1 VILTVRDSSA
11 VWVKSMMATIAPA
24 MRGQAKEEFLAWR
37 KMVTSAIHDRF
48 FGGEMDTEA
57 QLVSRYER
65 HNEEVQ
71 RHHPEREAAR
81 L

>member
-1 VILTVRDSSA
+1 
-11 VWVKSMMATIAPA
+11 
-24 MRGQAKEEFLAWR
+24 
-37 KMVTSAIHDRF
+37 
-48 FGGEMDTEA
+48 MDTEA